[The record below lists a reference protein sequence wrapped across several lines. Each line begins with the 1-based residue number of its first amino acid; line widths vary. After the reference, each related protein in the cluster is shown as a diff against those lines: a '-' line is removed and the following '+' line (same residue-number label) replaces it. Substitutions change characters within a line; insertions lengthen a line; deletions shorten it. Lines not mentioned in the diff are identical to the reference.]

1 MEKRQ
6 QSPAL
11 TYSDVKGVCD
21 RLHASGEKVSGNR
34 VIAELGRGSKGT
46 ALGFVK
52 QWREELEA
60 SQAHLMESMG
70 FSDSF
75 ADSFMKEMG
84 RFQVAIESRFEDTLT
99 ASKTLET
106 EALTALTEAEK
117 KIEMLQADVDKR
129 DQAIADLNEKSTA
142 SKSSWLS
149 TEKELREQLDDR
161 GRLLREGREQI
172 DRLTTEL
179 AKAEMRLED
188 SGKLV
193 SEANTN
199 RDQLRLDLTEVRSKL
214 TQAETQNA
222 TITAQNE
229 AIRESLEVERSNHK
243 ETKERVDALNNRLS
257 QAEQRNTKMEVE
269 AQAAVQLKERLATT
283 EAKLESATNSLDAEK
298 KTHSETRGLINQLQ
312 ERLLKSEKGLAR
324 LESVSAALDT
334 EKKAHAVTTETRSKL
349 EADLTTEREKHDSTK
364 QKLAQAQAEGLLDK
378 KK

>member
-21 RLHASGEKVSGNR
+21 RLHAAGEKVSGNR

-46 ALGFVK
+46 ALGFVR

-60 SQAHLMESMG
+60 SQAHLMDSMG

-84 RFQVAIESRFEDTLT
+84 RFQTAIESRFEDTLT
-99 ASKTLET
+99 ASKTSET
-106 EALTALTEAEK
+106 EALTALAEAEK

-129 DQAIADLNEKSTA
+129 DQAIAELNEQSTA
-142 SKSSWLS
+142 SKSSWGS
-149 TEKELREQLDDR
+149 TEKELREQLEERD
-161 GRLLREGREQI
+161 RLLHESREQI
-172 DRLTTEL
+172 DRLTTDL

-199 RDQLRLDLTEVRSKL
+199 REQLRSDLTEVRSKL

-222 TITAQNE
+222 TMTAQND
-229 AIRESLEVERSNHK
+229 AMRESLEVERTSHK
-243 ETKERVDALNNRLS
+243 ETKERVDALNERLS

-269 AQAAVQLKERLATT
+269 AQAAAQLKERLATT
-283 EAKLESATNSLDAEK
+283 ETKLESATSSLDAEK
-298 KTHSETRGLINQLQ
+298 KAHGETRGQITQLQ
-312 ERLLKSEKGLAR
+312 ERLLQSEKGLAR
-324 LESVSAALDT
+324 LESVSEALDT
-334 EKKAHAVTTETRSKL
+334 EKKAHAATTETRSKL
-349 EADLTTEREKHDSTK
+349 EADLAAEREGHDGTK
-364 QKLAQAQAEGLLDK
+364 QKLEQAEAQLAK